1 MKLIAIRPLAGSNY
15 LKILK
20 AGQTYYLSNNF
31 AIGPEDL
38 LTEDHLYPADFF
50 SSEKVQINVQAVVGK
65 NGSGK
70 SSLIELLFRAVNNIA
85 YHYQKIKIAD
95 IVKLPGLKVD
105 IYYQTDT
112 FYKVQIFDEKISF
125 FRYNRRTRKI
135 NIPVKEEQ
143 IDLKDFFYSIVV
155 NYSHYAYHDHEE
167 EQSGWIHGLFHK
179 NDGYRTP
186 LVLNPHRINGNIDIH
201 SEHHLVK
208 SRLLSNLL
216 MQETSSGFSKI
227 NDNLTVS
234 DLELTAYK
242 GNKRKKHLY
251 SGKKK
256 KSIRYE
262 DLNLNEE
269 DLLNR
274 LDKIYKF
281 GYASLDKITY
291 FPAIEYILYKLVSIA
306 LKYYN
311 YEEVYFSTEMD
322 NFDYDK
328 LDDFFQTLAEDDSHI
343 TLKLRQTINFL
354 KYQHISVSNHTIS
367 LKHLEESISEVVR
380 KEKRRRT
387 YLQYIELLPPPIFNV
402 EIWMSTP
409 LDNIIRIPFTT
420 LSSGEKQLIYS
431 VSSVLYHIINLES
444 VASNTKKRT
453 AYRYINVVLEEIEM
467 YAHPEMQRNYINYII
482 ESIERLSLKR
492 TLNIN
497 LLFITH
503 SPFILS
509 DIPESNILFL
519 TELGTP
525 EAVSESL
532 KTFGGNIHDLLT
544 TSFFLKDGAVGAFA
558 LNKIDTIIKVLN
570 ETVTEGAAEIP
581 KRELLLNIDMIAEP
595 FLRNK
600 LLDMYY
606 TKFGNQKR
614 IEQLEA
620 ELQRLKTNG

>member
-1 MKLIAIRPLAGSNY
+1 MKLIAIRPLSGSKY

-31 AIGPEDL
+31 TIDPEDL
-38 LTEDHLYPADFF
+38 LTENHIYPADFF
-50 SSEKVQINVQAVVGK
+50 SFEKVQINVQAVVGK

-95 IVKLPGLKVD
+95 IVKIPGLRVD
-105 IYYQTDT
+105 IYYKTDT
-112 FYKVQIFDEKISF
+112 FYKVQIFDEEISF

-155 NYSHYAYHDHEE
+155 NYSHYAYHDHQED
-167 EQSGWIHGLFHK
+167 QANWIDGLFHK

-208 SRLLSNLL
+208 SRLISNLL
-216 MQETSSGFSKI
+216 MQENSAGFSKI

-242 GNKRKKHLY
+242 GNKRLKKLY
-251 SGKKK
+251 TSKKK
-256 KSIRYE
+256 KSVRYE

-274 LDKIYKF
+274 LDKIYRF
-281 GYASLDKITY
+281 GYAKIDKITY
-291 FPAIEYILYKLVSIA
+291 FQAIEYILYKLVSIA

-311 YEEVYFSTEMD
+311 YDEIYFSTEED
-322 NFDYDK
+322 NFDNDK
-328 LDDFFQTLAEDDSHI
+328 LDAFFETLSDDDSHV

-354 KYQHISVSNHTIS
+354 KYQHISLSDHSIS
-367 LKHLEESISEVVR
+367 LKLLEESISEVVR
-380 KEKRRRT
+380 KEKRKRN
-387 YLQYIELLPPPIFNV
+387 YLQYIELLPPPIFNI

-409 LDNIIRIPFTT
+409 LDKNIRIPFTT
-420 LSSGEKQLIYS
+420 LSSGEKQLVYS

-453 AYRYINVVLEEIEM
+453 AFRYINVILEEIEM
-467 YAHPEMQRNYINYII
+467 YAHPEMQRTYIDYII
-482 ESIERLSLKR
+482 KSIERLSLKR
-492 TLNIN
+492 TISVN

-519 TELGTP
+519 NELGMP
-525 EAVSESL
+525 EPLSDSL

-558 LNKIDTIIKVLN
+558 LNKIDTIIKALN
-570 ETVTEGAAEIP
+570 DTATKSVAEVP
-581 KRELLLNIDMIAEP
+581 KRELLLNINMIAEP

-620 ELQRLKTNG
+620 ELKRLKSHD